1 MNSPAIANTK
11 EGAIAKITG
20 FNRWKIMV
28 NGPPVEAAGWISM
41 ALALQN
47 GQWKIISFHRSV
59 MPY

>member
-1 MNSPAIANTK
+1 
-11 EGAIAKITG
+11 
-20 FNRWKIMV
+20 MV